1 MPKKRS
7 EDTPRPK
14 NLTIRNNEF
23 RWSQLE
29 KVWRAIPGL
38 KGDVT
43 QSFDMAVAAL
53 LDSLSDPSASPSIS
67 VSSSSQV
74 DNTDVPSSSDGSDID
89 MESMFGSFGFSEQF

>member
-1 MPKKRS
+1 MPKKRR

-53 LDSLSDPSASPSIS
+53 LDSLSDSPASQPTS
-67 VSSSSQV
+67 VPSSSQV
-74 DNTDVPSSSDGSDID
+74 DDGVVSSSSDDGDMD
-89 MESMFGSFGFSEQF
+89 MENMFGSFGSS

>member
-7 EDTPRPK
+7 EDAPRPK

-43 QSFDMAVAAL
+43 QSFDMAMAAL
-53 LDSLSDPSASPSIS
+53 LSSLSDSPASLPMP
-67 VSSSSQV
+67 VLPSSQG
-74 DNTDVPSSSDGSDID
+74 DDIDASSSSDGGDMD
-89 MESMFGSFGFSEQF
+89 MESMFGSFGSAE

>member
-7 EDTPRPK
+7 EGTPKPK

-29 KVWRAIPGL
+29 KVWRAVPGL

-43 QSFDMAVAAL
+43 QSFDMAMAAL
-53 LDSLSDPSASPSIS
+53 LDALANPPASPPPALFSRQIDDAD
-67 VSSSSQV
+67 VPGSSSEE
-74 DNTDVPSSSDGSDID
+74 NMD
-89 MESMFGSFGFSEQF
+89 MESMFGSFDGS

>member
-7 EDTPRPK
+7 EGTPRPK
-14 NLTIRNNEF
+14 NLTVRNNEF

-53 LDSLSDPSASPSIS
+53 LDSLSDSPASPPTSVLS
-67 VSSSSQV
+67 STQVDNVVVSSSS
-74 DNTDVPSSSDGSDID
+74 NDGDMD
-89 MESMFGSFGFSEQF
+89 MENMFSSFGSSE

>member
-1 MPKKRS
+1 MPKKRG
-7 EDTPRPK
+7 EGTPRPK

-53 LDSLSDPSASPSIS
+53 LDSRSDSLASPPSSIS
-67 VSSSSQV
+67 PSSQV
-74 DNTDVPSSSDGSDID
+74 DDVAVSGSSDDDD
-89 MESMFGSFGFSEQF
+89 MDMKNMFGSFGSSE

>member
-7 EDTPRPK
+7 EDTPKPK

-29 KVWRAIPGL
+29 KVWRVVPGL

-53 LDSLSDPSASPSIS
+53 LDSLSDSSASLPMS
-67 VSSSSQV
+67 VSSFSQV
-74 DNTDVPSSSDGSDID
+74 DNTDISSSSNGSDMD
-89 MESMFGSFGFSEQF
+89 MESIFGSFGSSE

>member
-7 EDTPRPK
+7 EDAPRPK

-29 KVWRAIPGL
+29 KVWRAMPGL

-43 QSFDMAVAAL
+43 QSFDMAMAAL
-53 LDSLSDPSASPSIS
+53 LDSLSDSPTSLPTSVPSPS
-67 VSSSSQV
+67 QG
-74 DNTDVPSSSDGSDID
+74 DNTDVSSSSDGSDTD
-89 MESMFGSFGFSEQF
+89 MESMFGSFGSAE

>member
-53 LDSLSDPSASPSIS
+53 LDSHSDSPTTPPPSAT
-67 VSSSSQV
+67 SSSQV
-74 DNTDVPSSSDGSDID
+74 DDVAVSSPSDDGDTD
-89 MESMFGSFGFSEQF
+89 MENMFGSFGSS

>member
-1 MPKKRS
+1 MPKKRR
-7 EDTPRPK
+7 EGAPKPK

-43 QSFDMAVAAL
+43 QSFDMAMAAL
-53 LDSLSDPSASPSIS
+53 LDSLSDSPASLPMP

-74 DNTDVPSSSDGSDID
+74 DDTDVSSSSGGSDVD
-89 MESMFGSFGFSEQF
+89 MESMFGSFGSAE

>member
-7 EDTPRPK
+7 EDAPRPK

-38 KGDVT
+38 KGDIT
-43 QSFDMAVAAL
+43 QSFDMAMAAL
-53 LDSLSDPSASPSIS
+53 LDSLSDSPASLPMP

-74 DNTDVPSSSDGSDID
+74 DDTDVFSSSDGSDVD
-89 MESMFGSFGFSEQF
+89 MESMFGSFGSSE

>member
-38 KGDVT
+38 KGDIT

-53 LDSLSDPSASPSIS
+53 LDSLSESPASLPMP
-67 VSSSSQV
+67 VLSSSQV
-74 DNTDVPSSSDGSDID
+74 DDADVSSSSDGSDMD
-89 MESMFGSFGFSEQF
+89 MESMFGSFGSAE